1 MNSLSITKYY
11 RLVESF
17 LLISGLLLLFG
28 LSFTLNL
35 FAQNDVT
42 STQINNFRVGEK
54 ITYNV
59 SFNKYKNAAVAE
71 IYCVSRGKLQGKDA
85 VELRMKMKTVDF
97 VSAAFHNVNE
107 SRIVFADV
115 ENGLPIFTKII
126 NNETGFPV
134 EKTRNLFLKPTAN
147 FDLLTAI
154 YRIRYLGGSGNLTF
168 QDSEIAYPITFQI
181 AGSLKIKTE
190 EKEFDTNATTVE
202 SQYFGDKGITN
213 VVVYFSNDEQKIPVQ
228 IKFKTV
234 KGEFIATVASIQNII
249 PEQDEPQVAPTPKPT
264 PTPFS
269 TPKPIATP
277 IPYKENQSLPSEF
290 PFNLGEKLTF
300 AVSTNGL
307 TIANV
312 NLHVK
317 ERKLLFGKDNVTFV
331 AGVSDVVSVGKFFK
345 DSDLVSSFNDPFS
358 LTPNR
363 FEIKLGSIFSKFNQT
378 VQFDQNRGVVI
389 SGPTSFEI
397 PIGTYDLLSFAYAI
411 RSFNL
416 KPSKDPSNPVN
427 DTRVAVFVGSK
438 AVVFTLRPQNTEQIE
453 FQGRKISAQK
463 ISFSTGNLKFDS
475 LSPQLWL
482 SNDRRRLPIKFSITY
497 NGKVFNVQLINVTN

>member
-1 MNSLSITKYY
+1 MKNLSKKNNY
-11 RLVESF
+11 RLVTLI
-17 LLISGLLLLFG
+17 LLISSICMLL
-28 LSFTLNL
+28 TANI
-35 FAQNDVT
+35 FAQKDNKSLQV
-42 STQINNFRVGEK
+42 NGFRVGEK
-54 ITYNV
+54 ITYSI

-85 VELRMKMKTVDF
+85 VELRMRMKTVDF

-115 ENGLPIFTKII
+115 ENGLPILTKII
-126 NNETGFPV
+126 NNETGFPI
-134 EKTRNLFLKPTAN
+134 EKTRNLFLKPTTN

-154 YRIRYLGGSGNLTF
+154 YRIRNLGGSGNLTL
-168 QDSEIAYPITFQI
+168 QDNEIAHPISFKT
-181 AGSLKIKTE
+181 AGNLKIKTE
-190 EKEFDTNATTVE
+190 EREFDTIGTIFE
-202 SQYFGDKGITN
+202 SQYFADKGITN
-213 VVVYFSNDEQKIPVQ
+213 VVVYFTNDEQKIPVQ
-228 IKFKTV
+228 VKFKTV
-234 KGEFIATVASIQNII
+234 KGEFIAMVASIQKIV

-269 TPKPIATP
+269 TPKPTATP
-277 IPYKENQSLPSEF
+277 IPYKENQALPTEF

-300 AVSTNGL
+300 AISTNGQ

-317 ERKLLFGKDNVTFV
+317 ERKLLLGKDNVTFT
-331 AGVSDVVSVGKFFK
+331 AGVSDVVSLGKFFK
-345 DSDLVSSFNDPFS
+345 DNDLVSSFNDPFS

-378 VQFDQNRGVVI
+378 VQFDQSRGVVI
-389 SGPTSFEI
+389 SGSNSFDI

-411 RSFNL
+411 RSFYL

-438 AVVFTLRPQNTEQIE
+438 AVVFTLRPQNSESIE

-463 ISFSTGNLKFDS
+463 ISFSTGNPTFDS

-482 SNDRRRLPIKFSITY
+482 SNDRRRLPIRFSITS
-497 NGKVFNVQLINVTN
+497 NGKVFNAQLINVTN

>member
-1 MNSLSITKYY
+1 MGSCQIEAQKSKYLRSVGDIAY
-11 RLVESF
+11 DSTSDKKDFYLCNERN
-17 LLISGLLLLFG
+17 IKQYHNNHKGLEYK
-28 LSFTLNL
+28 
-35 FAQNDVT
+35 
-42 STQINNFRVGEK
+42 GEK
-54 ITYNV
+54 IALIELFDKQFVPVPN
-59 SFNKYKNAAVAE
+59 S
-71 IYCVSRGKLQGKDA
+71 KD
-85 VELRMKMKTVDF
+85 
-97 VSAAFHNVNE
+97 S
-107 SRIVFADV
+107 
-115 ENGLPIFTKII
+115 GLI
-126 NNETGFPV
+126 
-134 EKTRNLFLKPTAN
+134 
-147 FDLLTAI
+147 
-154 YRIRYLGGSGNLTF
+154 RIRFIVNCKGETDRFRVTAMDENY
-168 QDSEIAYPITFQI
+168 
-181 AGSLKIKTE
+181 K

-228 IKFKTV
+228 FKFRTV
-234 KGEFIATVASIQNII
+234 KGEFIATVASIQNIV
-249 PEQDEPQVAPTPKPT
+249 PEQDETQVAPTPKPA

-290 PFNLGEKLTF
+290 PFTLGEKLTF
-300 AVSTNGL
+300 AVSTNGQ

-317 ERKLLFGKDNVTFV
+317 ERKLLFGKDNVTFT
-331 AGVSDVVSVGKFFK
+331 AGVSDVVSIGKFFK

-363 FEIKLGSIFSKFNQT
+363 FEIKLGSIFNKFNQI

-389 SGPTSFEI
+389 SGANSFEI

-438 AVVFTLRPQNTEQIE
+438 AVVFTLRPQTSEQIE

-463 ISFSTGNLKFDS
+463 ISFSTGNPKFDS